1 METTVEKVMTTDVVT
16 VPETAS
22 FKEIVEVLRHHRMHA
37 VPVLDAEGGVSGIVS
52 AEDLILKEADP
63 TAAEGEHLL
72 ATRRRHREWR
82 KCAAATAAELM
93 TAPVHTIGPHVTVRD
108 AAREMR
114 HRRVGRLPVID
125 PRTGAL
131 TGIVTRSDL
140 LRVYDRPDEEIRRD
154 ILAEISDRSIGPDP
168 ARLEITVEQ
177 GCAQVRGSVD
187 LRSRIPTLMHDI
199 RRVEGVVSA
208 QSHLEWGTDDLITRH
223 YPYM

>member
-1 METTVEKVMTTDVVT
+1 METTVENVMTTDVVT

-22 FKEIVEVLRHHRMHA
+22 FKEIVEVLHRNRMHA
-37 VPVLDAEGGVSGIVS
+37 VPVLDAEGRVAGIVS
-52 AEDLILKEADP
+52 AEDLLLKECDP

-82 KCAAATAAELM
+82 KSAAATAAELM

-108 AAREMR
+108 AAQEMR
-114 HRRVGRLPVID
+114 RRRVGRLPVID
-125 PRTGAL
+125 PDTGTL

-140 LRVYDRPDEEIRRD
+140 LRVYERPDEEIRRD
-154 ILAEISDRSIGPDP
+154 ILAEIAGRGIGPDP
-168 ARLEITVEQ
+168 AGIEITVEQ
-177 GCAQVRGSVD
+177 GRAQVRGSVD
-187 LRSRIPTLMHDI
+187 LRSRIPALMHDI

-208 QSHLEWGTDDLITRH
+208 QSELEWRTDDLITRH